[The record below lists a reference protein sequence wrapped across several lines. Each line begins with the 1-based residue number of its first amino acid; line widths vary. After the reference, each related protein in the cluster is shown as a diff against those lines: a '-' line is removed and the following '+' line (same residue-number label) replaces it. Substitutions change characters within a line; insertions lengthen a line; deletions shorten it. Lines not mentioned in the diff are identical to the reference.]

1 MRRECGQHAIG
12 GLSPA
17 PQLREALVPAIVQQ
31 SRRRAERHSNAAMV
45 EAGSLLLGAAALV
58 LGYVLLSILR
68 AVLFPPKVQP
78 PEYKAKQVRLGCGL
92 AQRPSESWIAQS
104 GGKTLMRRA
113 MARSATSAAAAA
125 AAAAACSLPRRAPTP
140 RPARLPHP
148 PTQIGPLT
156 LLELSKYD
164 GRDPMRPLLLAV
176 RGRVYDVTP
185 GRAFYGPGA
194 LRLLARLPA
203 CNAAAVKSRLR
214 AL

>member
-1 MRRECGQHAIG
+1 
-12 GLSPA
+12 
-17 PQLREALVPAIVQQ
+17 
-31 SRRRAERHSNAAMV
+31 MV

-125 AAAAACSLPRRAPTP
+125 AAAACSLPRRAPTP
-140 RPARLPHP
+140 RPARPPHP

-194 LRLLARLPA
+194 PACPPACLQRCRCGELPA
-203 CNAAAVKSRLR
+203 GSLAGLAGWQAGEARR
-214 AL
+214 WQP